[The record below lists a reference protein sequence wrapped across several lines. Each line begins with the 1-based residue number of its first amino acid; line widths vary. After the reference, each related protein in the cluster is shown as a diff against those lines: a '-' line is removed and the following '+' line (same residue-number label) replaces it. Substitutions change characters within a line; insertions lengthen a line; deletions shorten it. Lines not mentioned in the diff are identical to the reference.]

1 MSFFEPSPV
10 LLAFIFVQRFVYF
23 EVLGILALLRLI
35 AGRGW
40 ARLPA
45 FLTLALCVAF
55 VFATFAPALNL
66 QGSAVYMAVAPV
78 LAFQGGGVMPL
89 LTSAIFAISFG
100 IRTRRARW
108 IDWLHVM
115 GVLAFLGLWLATRL

>member
-66 QGSAVYMAVAPV
+66 QDSAVYLAVAPF
-78 LAFQGGGVMPL
+78 LAYQGGVILPL
-89 LTSAIFAISFG
+89 LTSAIFATSFG

-108 IDWLHVM
+108 IDWVHVM